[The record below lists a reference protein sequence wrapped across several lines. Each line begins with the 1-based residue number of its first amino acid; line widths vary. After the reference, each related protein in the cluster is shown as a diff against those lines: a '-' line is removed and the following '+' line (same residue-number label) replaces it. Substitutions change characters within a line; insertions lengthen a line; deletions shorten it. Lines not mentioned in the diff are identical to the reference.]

1 MGPTNVALVKLFR
14 ADQELR
20 AAQENYDSAARSVR
34 ALERKVAELTAKVA
48 SLHQTL
54 REQQTK
60 SNAFDLD
67 LQARDAHIE
76 KLREQQQ
83 QAKTNKEYQA
93 FLTEINIG
101 KVDRNKVE
109 EEALKVMELVER
121 TQGELKAQQGLLEE
135 EQKKL
140 AAVQAQLGGRL
151 AELQAEIDKLRPARE
166 AAYEAVPPKGRAAFD
181 RLAERHEGE
190 AMSALEKP
198 DPRSEEYVCGAC
210 QMSLVVDVYNRLHSR
225 DELVTCTSCGR
236 MLYIPAELPPEVA
249 VNKAAAAK
257 APREKKAPRGAKGV
271 GAAINRQSS
280 AVDVVNSVT
289 IEEDPVPAATTGGD
303 AAPDGESQQDGTP
316 AAGA

>member
-20 AAQENYDSAARSVR
+20 AAQENYESAARSVR
-34 ALERKVAELTAKVA
+34 ILERKVKELTAQLSA
-48 SLHQTL
+48 LQHSL

-60 SNAFDLD
+60 ANMFDLD
-67 LQARDAHIE
+67 LRTRDAHIE
-76 KLREQQQ
+76 KLRTQQQ

-93 FLTEINIG
+93 FLSEINVG

-109 EEALKVMELVER
+109 DEAIKVMEGVER
-121 TQGELKAQQGLLEE
+121 TQGEAKTIQGLLDE

-140 AAVQAQLGGRL
+140 TAVQAQLGGRL
-151 AELQAEIDKLRPARE
+151 SELQVEIDRLRPARD
-166 AAYEAVPPKGRAAFD
+166 AAYEAVPPRARQEFE
-181 RLAERHEGE
+181 RLAERFEGE

-198 DPRSEEYVCGAC
+198 DRRREEYVCGSC

-236 MLYIPAELPPEVA
+236 MLYIPEDLPPEVA
-249 VNKAAAAK
+249 VNKGGAAPAK
-257 APREKKAPRGAKGV
+257 EAKEKKGPRGGKI

-280 AVDVVNSVT
+280 AEDVVNSVT
-289 IEEDPVPAATTGGD
+289 IEED
-303 AAPDGESQQDGTP
+303 APG
-316 AAGA
+316 AGAETTAGAAAEDQPPGA

>member
-14 ADQELR
+14 ADQQLR
-20 AAQENYDSAARSVR
+20 AAQENYESAARSVR
-34 ALERKVAELTAKVA
+34 ILERKVKELTTQLSALQH
-48 SLHQTL
+48 SL

-67 LQARDAHIE
+67 LKSRDAHIE
-76 KLREQQQ
+76 KLRTQQQ

-93 FLTEINIG
+93 FLAEINTA

-109 EEALKVMELVER
+109 DEAIKVMESVER
-121 TQGELKAQQGLLEE
+121 TQGEFKTLQAQLDE

-151 AELQAEIDKLRPARE
+151 SELQGEIDKLRPARD
-166 AAYEAVPPKGRAAFD
+166 AAYQAVQPRARQEFE

-198 DPRSEEYVCGAC
+198 DRRREEYVCGAC

-225 DELVTCTSCGR
+225 DELVACTSCGR
-236 MLYIPAELPPEVA
+236 LLYIPEDLPPEVA
-249 VNKAAAAK
+249 VNKGPAATPAK
-257 APREKKAPRGAKGV
+257 EKRGPRGGKI

-280 AVDVVNSVT
+280 AEDVVNSVT
-289 IEEDPVPAATTGGD
+289 IEDDD
-303 AAPDGESQQDGTP
+303 ASTETN
-316 AAGA
+316 AGATNGASAPADTPPGA